1 MGFSNSKKYAVWA
14 ALLWFSCT
22 AFAAANPSPPD
33 AGEKSIFANTGSFR
47 DGSFNPEATDDT
59 LSGTLRK
66 MTLAVLVVVA
76 LGVAVMYASK
86 KIMPKLSHS
95 EGKKIKLIE
104 TVHLGS
110 RKTIHLLEIAG
121 QQILI
126 GSTPDRITKLADIF
140 SEKGF
145 PLAQTDQEATE

>member
-1 MGFSNSKKYAVWA
+1 MGFSKTKKYAVWA
-14 ALLWFSCT
+14 ALVWFSCT
-22 AFAAANPSPPD
+22 AFAAAKPFPSD
-33 AGEKSIFANTGSFR
+33 AGEKSIFSNTGSVR
-47 DGSFNPEATDDT
+47 GGSFNPEAADDN
-59 LSGTLRK
+59 LNATLRK
-66 MTLAVLVVVA
+66 MTLAVLIVVA
-76 LGVAVMYASK
+76 LGVAVMYLSK
-86 KIMPKLSHS
+86 KIVPKLSRA